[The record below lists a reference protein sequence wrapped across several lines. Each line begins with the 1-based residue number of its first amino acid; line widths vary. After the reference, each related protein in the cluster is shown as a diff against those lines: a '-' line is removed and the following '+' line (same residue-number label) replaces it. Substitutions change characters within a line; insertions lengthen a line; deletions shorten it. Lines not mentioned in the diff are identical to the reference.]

1 MPIINMTLI
10 EGRSDERK
18 RAMYR
23 AVTEAVHETLGAP
36 KESVRIIVNEV
47 PPADFAVAGEP
58 KSGPSS

>member
-36 KESVRIIVNEV
+36 KESIRIIVNEV
-47 PPADFAVAGEP
+47 PPTDFAIAGEP